1 MKKEHKYFRIAATE
15 ADKRTAELYLYGSIG
30 QEKWW
35 DDDPTEAL
43 TDLEVVRAIRE
54 LEQSYSRI
62 NVRINSPGGSVMHGD
77 PIITA
82 LRNSTADIHTYN
94 DGMAASMAFDIWLA
108 GGTRHISTHSKLMAH
123 ATASI
128 AIGTA
133 KDMRNAAAMLDTF
146 DSTSIASFALATGMD
161 EDDIRTR
168 FFDYEDHWITAR
180 EAKDL
185 GLVKE
190 IEDYKAA
197 SPVQEPE
204 KMSFRQL
211 LAVAHRVA
219 MPEPE
224 QKESEPEPGYDIEAW
239 REDYLARRNSLTK
252 KAFNHED

>member
-1 MKKEHKYFRIAATE
+1 MKKEHKYFRVAASE
-15 ADKRTAELYLYGSIG
+15 ADNSTAEIYLYGYIG

-82 LRNSTADIHTYN
+82 LRNSKADIHTYN

-146 DSTSIASFALATGMD
+146 DATSIASFALATGMD

-180 EAKDL
+180 EAKEM
-185 GLVKE
+185 GLVSE

-197 SPVQEPE
+197 SPVNEPE

-219 MPEPE
+219 MPE
-224 QKESEPEPGYDIEAW
+224 QKEEKQEPENGYKDENW
-239 REDYLARRNSLTK
+239 REVYLDRRDSLTK
-252 KAFNHED
+252 KYSKL